1 VLARTADFDASCRWE
16 KGLAGLL
23 RRPAP
28 FSGRRLAPI
37 RTAMGQD
44 RPPKPLVSTRAD
56 DPEIEERLDAFVLG
70 LGETVDTLQDAEAAG
85 AHALLEGLA
94 RDLAVLAEEL
104 GYPLMAQGARRVA
117 AASRE
122 RSPEAAHKAVSGLTE
137 LAQRIR
143 RGHRSAA

>member
-1 VLARTADFDASCRWE
+1 
-16 KGLAGLL
+16 
-23 RRPAP
+23 
-28 FSGRRLAPI
+28 
-37 RTAMGQD
+37 MGQD

-56 DPEIEERLDAFVLG
+56 DPEIEERLDAFVVG

-137 LAQRIR
+137 VAQRIR